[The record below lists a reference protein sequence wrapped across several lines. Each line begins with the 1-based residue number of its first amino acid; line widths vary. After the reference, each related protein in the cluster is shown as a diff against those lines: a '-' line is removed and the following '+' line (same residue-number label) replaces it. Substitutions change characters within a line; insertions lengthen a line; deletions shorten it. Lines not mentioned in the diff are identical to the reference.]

1 MHFYEQTKHT
11 GCSCRMRRDAAE
23 VRLAKISGSSRR
35 EERVEARRSRRL
47 QVLFIP
53 PFSYSPFISLRVR
66 DAVDPE
72 KSRAE
77 DAPAKT
83 AREEGRGQ
91 FNLSHSLMHFTSNR
105 G

>member
-1 MHFYEQTKHT
+1 
-11 GCSCRMRRDAAE
+11 MRRDAAE

-47 QVLFIP
+47 QVLFIQ

-77 DAPAKT
+77 DAPAET
-83 AREEGRGQ
+83 AREDGRGQ
-91 FNLSHSLMHFTSNR
+91 FNLSPSLMHFTSNR